1 VSGTKLVMGASGFL
15 GSHVT
20 RQLVE
25 RGDDVRVWIRESSST
40 VAIDDL
46 DVERHLGDLD
56 DDAALRTV
64 MKDVDTVFYC
74 IVDTRAWLRDPAPLF
89 ATNVEALRHVLD
101 AAVDVGVPKFVFC
114 STVGTIAAAK
124 SGLADESMSH
134 NWRHLGGAYID
145 SRIQAEELVLRYHR
159 EQGLPA
165 VVLNVGTTY
174 GPGDHG
180 RTPHGRLV
188 RAAALGKMP
197 AYAKG
202 GAQEVVGIEDAA
214 AAFLLAEEH
223 SRDGE
228 RYIVSEKFMSYQD
241 LFDIAAD
248 EGGVAPPKV
257 GIPLPVMRV
266 IGAVGGGVSRMLRK
280 DSVVSPTSVRLM
292 HIQSALDHGKATR
305 ELGWEPAPTE
315 DSIRAA
321 VRWYLNDRETRR
333 STSPESAPGDT

>member
-1 VSGTKLVMGASGFL
+1 MSGTKLVMGASGFL

-25 RGDDVRVWIRESSST
+25 RGDRVRVWIRESSST
-40 VAIDDL
+40 VAFDDL
-46 DVERHLGDLD
+46 DVERHHGDLD
-56 DDAALRTV
+56 DDAALRAAMEDVETV
-64 MKDVDTVFYC
+64 HYC
-74 IVDTRAWLRDPAPLF
+74 IVDTRAWLRDPAPLY
-89 ATNVEALRHVLD
+89 ATNVESLRHVLD
-101 AAVDVGVPKFVFC
+101 AAVEVGVPKFVFC
-114 STVGTIAAAK
+114 STVGTIAAAE
-124 SGLADESMSH
+124 SGPADETMPH

-145 SRIQAEELVLRYHR
+145 SRIQAEDLVLRYHR

-174 GPGDHG
+174 GPRDHG

-188 RAAALGKMP
+188 RAAALGTMP

-202 GAQEVVGIEDAA
+202 GSMEVVGIEDAA

-223 SRDGE
+223 GRPGE
-228 RYIVSEKFMSYQD
+228 RYIISERFLPYRE

-248 EGGVAPPKV
+248 EGGVPPPKL
-257 GIPLPVMRV
+257 GIPHPVMRV
-266 IGAVGGGVSRMLRK
+266 IGAVGGGVSRILRK

-305 ELGWEPAPTE
+305 ELGWEPAPTA

-321 VRWYLNDRETRR
+321 ARWYLDQRH
-333 STSPESAPGDT
+333 SGTSPSGGATGQP